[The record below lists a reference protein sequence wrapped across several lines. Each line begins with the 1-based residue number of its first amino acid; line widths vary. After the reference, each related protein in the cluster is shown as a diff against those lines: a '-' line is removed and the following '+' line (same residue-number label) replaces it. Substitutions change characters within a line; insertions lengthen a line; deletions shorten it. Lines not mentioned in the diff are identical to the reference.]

1 MIKKGRLVK
10 LVSAPRP
17 HKYLE
22 GRIFIQRCDSM
33 IVSPIDAC
41 GVDFPVMHYQDSS
54 YKLELLDA
62 YSDDTESTH
71 MYVGNR
77 VELVD
82 NCTHITKGSRGTIRE
97 IEGMDIEFGIGCNNG
112 SELLISVKL
121 ESDGED
127 DPTGGRVV
135 IPANKLTN
143 VKVDSGKEF
152 LLGET
157 LIITKAPVE
166 HKWVDGRVF
175 CQRVDSEFVLPA
187 NYISDNLPKIRIDDP
202 RFRVQRETSEY
213 LKWSCQ
219 VTHEG
224 NVFRIG
230 DRVESR
236 EGSSKTGT
244 IVSIFSSLAHVDWD
258 GEKATSTVSLSI
270 LMHIDSSSVAV
281 VPVDDR
287 LEKESDRIFRGGG
300 LIDYDAELD
309 SIISPSDNPNRDII
323 PPIDNSSPIVSFRIG
338 DMVTIS
344 GETIA
349 STKQTRQS
357 RTGPH
362 VSAIGDMVT
371 IKGGEIEVDMNKG
384 RVEWIR
390 PGDVGVVV
398 GVKNNKVA
406 VSWEELTV
414 GHTCDGLCPA
424 GRGWYI
430 EGEELE
436 LVDEKY
442 RVHPTIPYMA
452 SSTKKTRQ
460 SLRHEGMYE
469 IGDEVEYFIG
479 ASSAIGVI
487 CSNEGSANYG
497 ICLRNPSRSF
507 SNLDGYLMGLSSE
520 KCGVIV
526 NNRSFILH
534 KKRAEPWLSKGD
546 RVITNREFRAGQFTI
561 PEGSTGT
568 IVGVDPNCGSRA
580 HTWVVRWDNLVI
592 PRWDAQGGYGEG
604 VDASRCSWVGLDY
617 IDKAGDSLTVELG
630 VEMAPAGE
638 YKAPRKRVETSWD
651 VDDWG
656 GAHPTL
662 ELIVKNS
669 EVEPAEE
676 NLFAKAESPKTDL
689 DVEIGELSRVDIF
702 KF

>member
-54 YKLELLDA
+54 YKLELLDV
-62 YSDDTESTH
+62 YSESIESTH

-82 NCTHITKGSRGTIRE
+82 NCTHIPKGSRGTIRE

-143 VKVDSGKEF
+143 VKVDSNSF
-152 LLGET
+152 RIGET
-157 LIITKAPVE
+157 LCIYKAPIE
-166 HKWVDGRVF
+166 YLSWVGHNF
-175 CQRVDSEFVLPA
+175 CQGRDSDLLVPA
-187 NYISDNLPKIRIDDP
+187 NNLSNNFPEIRQDDP
-202 RFRVQRETSEY
+202 RFGIKRIEGCLVWRNEVTYEG
-213 LKWSCQ
+213 KWWSL
-219 VTHEG
+219 
-224 NVFRIG
+224 G
-230 DRVESR
+230 DRVTYKRDPRKS
-236 EGSSKTGT
+236 GI
-244 IVSIFSSLAHVDWD
+244 IVSLHSFAAIVDWY
-258 GEKATSTVSLSI
+258 GEKVTSRVHLSNLI
-270 LMHIDSSSVAV
+270 NYGSVA
-281 VPVDDR
+281 PVDDR
-287 LEKESDRIFRGGG
+287 LEKESDRIFRGGR
-300 LIDYDAELD
+300 LIDYSPVI

-323 PPIDNSSPIVSFRIG
+323 PPIDNSSPSVSFRIG
-338 DMVTIS
+338 DMVTI
-344 GETIA
+344 
-349 STKQTRQS
+349 K
-357 RTGPH
+357 
-362 VSAIGDMVT
+362 
-371 IKGGEIEVDMNKG
+371 GEIEVDDMYGSG
-384 RVEWIR
+384 RQEWIR
-390 PGDVGVVV
+390 PGDVGVVL
-398 GVKNNKVA
+398 GSCTFGESEA
-406 VSWEELTV
+406 GFYLRFDHLTL
-414 GHTCDGLCPA
+414 GHSCHGLCED
-424 GRGWYI
+424 GKGWAVLAS
-430 EGEELE
+430 ELE
-436 LVDEKY
+436 LVDSS
-442 RVHPTIPYMA
+442 PTIETIA
-452 SSTKKTRQ
+452 SAYKTRP
-460 SLRHEGMYE
+460 SLKREERYE

-497 ICLRNPSRSF
+497 ICLRGTHSSF
-507 SNLDGYLMGLSSE
+507 SNLGGYLMGLSSE

-526 NNRSFILH
+526 NPRSFILH
-534 KKRAEPWLSKGD
+534 KKKAEPWMSKGD
-546 RVITNREFRAGQFTI
+546 RVITNRDFEARRFTI
-561 PEGSTGT
+561 PKGSTGT
-568 IVGVDPNCGSRA
+568 IIGVDPNCSSRT

-592 PRWDAQGGYGEG
+592 PLWDVQGGFGEG

-617 IDKAGDSLTVELG
+617 IDKAGDSLRVELG
-630 VEMAPAGE
+630 VELAPAGE
-638 YKAPRKRVETSWD
+638 SKSPRKRVETSWD